1 MEDIKINID
10 SAGFPN
16 QFATDSEKATDQY
29 GLMVGQAIQYEWFRK
44 DGNQCRFYN
53 QWGEFNRLRLYA
65 RGEQSV
71 AKYKNELAVDGDLSY
86 MNLELTPVPISPK
99 CVDIVV
105 NGMSDRLCKLG
116 A

>member
-44 DGNQCRFYN
+44 DGNQ
-53 QWGEFNRLRLYA
+53 
-65 RGEQSV
+65 
-71 AKYKNELAVDGDLSY
+71 
-86 MNLELTPVPISPK
+86 M
-99 CVDIVV
+99 
-105 NGMSDRLCKLG
+105 
-116 A
+116 